1 MRPQPLLRLFEI
13 FARYDRPARVF
24 RAVIEP
30 RKPRHRMAR
39 VLLAVTGVVVLG
51 VLAVAAIA
59 IGAVMILGGIGWRL
73 LRRSPTA
80 AAPRDRVL
88 DGDYRVVPRAMLS
101 R

>member
-39 VLLAVTGVVVLG
+39 VL
-51 VLAVAAIA
+51 LAVAAIA